1 MTPSP
6 QGEGKKALAFTR
18 AKKINILQ
26 SVSLYISFAQQYQI
40 QGDSLRGARGFK
52 RGEAPLPMEGFRE
65 IEECKHSSGKVFDF
79 STLIKFEAAFP
90 FLRSKKTVPWR
101 YKRRISRGCITK
113 LRTIKQRKKFQPI
126 TRSTHQRGITTSF
139 VPCRGHLPL
148 KGKAKRSLLRE
159 RSSIDQFC
167 LSRAQKDNFF
177 FVLQYA
183 PFCVILY
190 TRRAYARPLIRFL
203 RRYTYV
209 L

>member
-1 MTPSP
+1 VTPSP

-90 FLRSKKTVPWR
+90 PFVARQTA
-101 YKRRISRGCITK
+101 YISR
-113 LRTIKQRKKFQPI
+113 LYRKASYNKAEKEI
-126 TRSTHQRGITTSF
+126 STYNTEHSSKGHHHRIARSGMPS
-139 VPCRGHLPL
+139 
-148 KGKAKRSLLRE
+148 
-159 RSSIDQFC
+159 
-167 LSRAQKDNFF
+167 
-177 FVLQYA
+177 
-183 PFCVILY
+183 
-190 TRRAYARPLIRFL
+190 
-203 RRYTYV
+203 
-209 L
+209 